1 MAASGTSRVLVVQD
15 AAFPAELQAAVDARF
30 RSVISP
36 GFAPPPGLPEP
47 AQVLL
52 SASHDAVTG
61 DVLDAFGGTIKV
73 VSNFGVGY
81 DHIDEAACTERGVLL
96 GNTPNVL
103 TAATAEMALALLL
116 AHARRVVEGDA
127 RSRDPSLTRIDTSW
141 MSKQVAGSTVGIV
154 GLGRIGHAVATRCL
168 AFGASIAYHQRHR
181 APPDQEA
188 SLGDAAWC
196 ETLHA
201 LLASSDFVVLCCS
214 CTAETRGLISSA
226 QLSCMRPGAVLV
238 NIGRGALVDQEAVA
252 LALERGALG
261 GYATDVTD
269 PEPLPEG
276 HALLRAPRC
285 IITPHTGSATVRTR
299 KAMLDLALANIAAA
313 LAGSTMPASPN
324 QDALASKTA

>member
-1 MAASGTSRVLVVQD
+1 MMQCM
-15 AAFPAELQAAVDARF
+15 PAC
-30 RSVISP
+30 SV
-36 GFAPPPGLPEP
+36 
-47 AQVLL
+47 
-52 SASHDAVTG
+52 
-61 DVLDAFGGTIKV
+61 
-73 VSNFGVGY
+73 
-81 DHIDEAACTERGVLL
+81 
-96 GNTPNVL
+96 
-103 TAATAEMALALLL
+103 
-116 AHARRVVEGDA
+116 RRAG
-127 RSRDPSLTRIDTSW
+127 SRDPSLTRIDTSW